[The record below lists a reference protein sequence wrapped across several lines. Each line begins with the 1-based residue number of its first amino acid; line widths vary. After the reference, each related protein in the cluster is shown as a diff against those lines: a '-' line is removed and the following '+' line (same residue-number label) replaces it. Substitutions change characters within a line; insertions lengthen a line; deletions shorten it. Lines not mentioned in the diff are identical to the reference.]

1 MYIFIGRIITSR
13 MKAERI
19 YYRKVFA
26 MVKKLPDEVLN
37 YDGEY

>member
-1 MYIFIGRIITSR
+1 MYIFIKRIIIAKR
-13 MKAERI
+13 RAERI